1 MPYHPDS
8 RIAQGPLDARKG
20 SIVYDPEMYGPA
32 FVIKSFGPEYD
43 LESAA
48 LKKFRTKAR
57 KGLSHLSADDRR
69 AYGAAVEAA
78 TLARQ
83 RAFLK
88 SGGEPEPRPHCASG
102 TWHTTGEAISAAVR
116 SQHRAALAACPAQE
130 RRART
135 PDQWRSMYEAAMA
148 AKRAPRSAPKFR
160 NRVRRY
166 AKPKLVPKP
175 PTLTR
180 QQLAAHKAWA
190 TRRKNA
196 AK

>member
-1 MPYHPDS
+1 
-8 RIAQGPLDARKG
+8 
-20 SIVYDPEMYGPA
+20 MYGPA

-69 AYGAAVEAA
+69 AYGAAVETA

-83 RAFLK
+83 RAFLR
-88 SGGEPEPRPHCASG
+88 SHGEAEPRPHCASG

-135 PDQWRSMYEAAMA
+135 PQEWAAMYEAAMKENA
-148 AKRAPRSAPKFR
+148 QPTSALKFR

>member
-1 MPYHPDS
+1 M
-8 RIAQGPLDARKG
+8 
-20 SIVYDPEMYGPA
+20 YDPEIYGPA

-57 KGLSHLSADDRR
+57 KGLSHLSTDDRH
-69 AYGAAVEAA
+69 AYGAAVELA

-88 SGGEPEPRPHCASG
+88 TATVPEPRPHCASG
-102 TWHTTGEAISAAVR
+102 TWHTTGEAIDKAIR
-116 SQHRAALAACPAQE
+116 QQHRAALAACPAQE

-135 PDQWRSMYEAAMA
+135 PDQWASMYAAAMEEKRNPA
-148 AKRAPRSAPKFR
+148 PKRAPKAEPAPTNVVKFR
-160 NRVRRY
+160 KRFRRYAKRY
-166 AKPKLVPKP
+166 AKPKAAPT